1 MAHDRADY
9 RNHCGRCRHFKLDER
24 RTALYRETYGE
35 HIPILGQGWGREPG
49 VWLARV
55 PALPGFGLFGH
66 KW

>member
-1 MAHDRADY
+1 MAALPRV
-9 RNHCGRCRHFKLDER
+9 R
-24 RTALYRETYGE
+24 REGGE
-35 HIPILGQGWGREPG
+35 WHVSRGLAKNPEIPILGQGWGREPG